1 MVTNPNIPNTDQFK
15 TPKKKSKIDANKTHG
30 EPSAEVFLNQKS
42 DKPRVTLGLA
52 SVKTV
57 QKSAPEVNKSQHVKS
72 LLSGSGTMYGGDSD
86 KSSAEDNA
94 SPGRSSSPSGDIDSS
109 TDSRKNGN

>member
-1 MVTNPNIPNTDQFK
+1 MVTNPNIPNIDQFK
-15 TPKKKSKIDANKTHG
+15 TPKKKSKIDAPRISKSAHANKTHG
-30 EPSAEVFLNQKS
+30 EPSAEVFLNKKS
-42 DKPRVTLGLA
+42 NKPRVTLGLA

-86 KSSAEDNA
+86 ENSTEDKA
-94 SPGRSSSPSGDIDSS
+94 SGHLG
-109 TDSRKNGN
+109 TLTLA